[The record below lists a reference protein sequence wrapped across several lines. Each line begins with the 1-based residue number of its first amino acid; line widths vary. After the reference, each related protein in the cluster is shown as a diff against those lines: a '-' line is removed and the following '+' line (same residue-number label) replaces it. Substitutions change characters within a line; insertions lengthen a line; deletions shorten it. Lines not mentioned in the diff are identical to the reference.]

1 MAFWILMASS
11 GVIVE
16 DGEYSDIVILIYM
29 LTVYETMYRIRRMTT
44 HPKYFS
50 DVVAVSPRPFIPP
63 RLVGVAY

>member
-1 MAFWILMASS
+1 MASS

-16 DGEYSDIVILIYM
+16 DGEYSDIELIYM

>member
-1 MAFWILMASS
+1 
-11 GVIVE
+11 VE

-50 DVVAVSPRPFIPP
+50 DVVAVSPRPFIPS